1 MPNPAGWY
9 GRTDAPPTDP
19 NALPATTTVTA
30 QPTGVTS
37 DGTTWTGK
45 ADLAH
50 VSAGTYGVALVEG
63 RRGIIE
69 VEPGTSLPGA
79 GRVEEI
85 RRQDGRWVVV
95 TTKGMI
101 VPAR

>member
-1 MPNPAGWY
+1 MAAQVEDRQSGD
-9 GRTDAPPTDP
+9 GRTGVYVYGI
-19 NALPATTTVTA
+19 LP
-30 QPTGVTS
+30 G
-37 DGTTWTGK
+37 D
-45 ADLAH
+45 
-50 VSAGTYGVALVEG
+50 
-63 RRGIIE
+63 IE